1 MWGEVDLVLDVPN
14 DLAAAAAAAMEA
26 AVGKLF
32 SFDLL

>member
-1 MWGEVDLVLDVPN
+1 MCNEGEVDAPN
-14 DLAAAAAAAMEA
+14 DFEAAAAAAMEA